1 VASPDQM
8 DFNLD
13 EEDDDE
19 VDEVVAKVSPT
30 IAEGESAL
38 SLSLPNRRLY
48 NVEEILETDEKIEY
62 AIQGLLP
69 TNGLMYVGARSGT
82 GKSLFAIQMAVDLV
96 LGRDTMTLK
105 RGENLPQQ
113 RLIYFSLEMGKLEFK
128 ERFEDMYPNRT
139 EEERKLLRENLL
151 VYCDPEPFRLWQ
163 DDHAADMVRL
173 ASRAKITGQ
182 IIDTASVSF
191 GSTLTNQEEVNKTI
205 ENMYVLRNRIGFYQ
219 IIPCHTRKLQA
230 GVVAN
235 LEDITV
241 DEVFGHSGVAQS
253 ASSVLLMHT
262 DKKKDSTKN
271 LKEGE
276 KIVWL
281 MNPKARFA
289 PEFAPFKMVLR
300 TNPLQFRRD
309 AIELPPMTPKQRQAA
324 KSSNTS
330 TMADA
335 MKVIDFGNLVEED
348 DI

>member
-1 VASPDQM
+1 MASPDQM

-82 GKSLFAIQMAVDLV
+82 GKSLLAIQMAVDLV

-139 EEERKLLRENLL
+139 EEEKKLLRENLL

-182 IIDTASVSF
+182 VIDTASVSF

-300 TNPLQFRRD
+300 TDPLQFRRD

>member
-1 VASPDQM
+1 M
-8 DFNLD
+8 GILD
-13 EEDDDE
+13 GYTFGPADEDDE
-19 VDEVVAKVSPT
+19 VDEEVAQVSPA
-30 IAEGESAL
+30 IAEDESSL
-38 SLSLPNRRLY
+38 SLSLPHRRIY
-48 NVEEILETDEKIEY
+48 NIEEILESDERIEF
-62 AIQGLLP
+62 AIEGLLP

-82 GKSLFAIQMAVDLV
+82 GKSILAIQMAVDLV

-105 RGENLPQQ
+105 HGKNLPQQ

-128 ERFEDMYPNRT
+128 ERFEAMYPNRT
-139 EEERKLLRENLL
+139 EEEKKLLRENLL
-151 VYCDPEPFRLWQ
+151 VYCDPEPFRLWTS
-163 DDHAADMVRL
+163 DHAADMVRL
-173 ASRAKITGQ
+173 ASRAQITGQ

-219 IIPCHTRKLQA
+219 IIPCHTRKLPA

-235 LEDITV
+235 LEDVTV
-241 DEVFGHSGVAQS
+241 DEIFGHSGVAQS

-271 LKEGE
+271 LKDGE
-276 KIVWL
+276 KVVWL

-289 PEFAPFKMVLR
+289 PEFAPFKTVLR

-309 AIELPPMTPKQRQAA
+309 AIELPPLTQEKRKELKENRAA
-324 KSSNTS
+324 NPRPIL
-330 TMADA
+330 DG
-335 MKVIDFGNLVEED
+335 IDFGSVVGDD

>member
-1 VASPDQM
+1 VASPDDM
-8 DFNLD
+8 NFSLD
-13 EEDDDE
+13 DEDDDE

-30 IAEGESAL
+30 IAENESSL
-38 SLSLPNRRLY
+38 SMSLPNRRLY
-48 NVEEILETDEKIEY
+48 NVEEILESDEKIEY
-62 AIQGLLP
+62 AVQGLLP
-69 TNGLMYVGARSGT
+69 TNGLMYLGARSGT
-82 GKSLFAIQMAVDLV
+82 GKSLLAIQMAVDLV

-113 RLIYFSLEMGKLEFK
+113 RLIYFSLEMGKTEFK
-128 ERFEDMYPNRT
+128 ERFEAMYPNRT
-139 EEERKLLRENLL
+139 EEEKKLLRENLL
-151 VYCDPEPFRLWQ
+151 VYCDPEPFRLWL

-173 ASRAKITGQ
+173 ASRAHITGQ

-241 DEVFGHSGVAQS
+241 DEIFGHSGVAQS

-276 KIVWL
+276 KVVWL
-281 MNPKARFA
+281 MNPKTRFA

-300 TNPLQFRRD
+300 TDPLQFRRD

>member
-1 VASPDQM
+1 M